1 MNTQALFSY
10 LNAYLRV
17 DEIKDYGPQGLQV
30 EAEKSDI
37 HKIALGVDV
46 SPAIIQSAAAW
57 GADMLLVHH
66 GILWRNVECLSG
78 ALGQRVRLLLKHDIH
93 LYAAHLPLDAHP
105 EVGNNAVLAQMLGVA
120 VANWWCSPT
129 NAPLGVFGLLS
140 QPVPVTDLVTLLNEQ
155 LPTQAR
161 LLAHGPAQAERVAI
175 LSGFGADQVADVR
188 KLGADTYVT
197 GETSHA
203 HYWAASDYGV
213 NVIFAGH
220 YASESVGVKALG
232 QHLTAQFGLETRFFD
247 YPTGM

>member
-1 MNTQALFSY
+1 MKTQDLLHY
-10 LNAYLRV
+10 LNGYLRI

-30 EAEKSDI
+30 EAEKSEV

-46 SPAIIQSAAAW
+46 SPAIIKSAAAW

-93 LYAAHLPLDAHP
+93 LYAAHLPLDAHA
-105 EVGNNAVLAQMLGVA
+105 EVGNNAVLAQMLGVS
-120 VANWWCSPT
+120 VENWWCSPT
-129 NAPLGVFGLLS
+129 NVPIGVVGHLH
-140 QPVPVTDLVTLLNEQ
+140 QPIPVTELVAQVNEK
-155 LPTQAR
+155 LRTQSR

-175 LSGFGADQVADVR
+175 LSGFGADEVAEAR
-188 KLGADTYVT
+188 KLGADTYIT
-197 GETSHA
+197 GESSHA
-203 HYWAASDYGV
+203 HYWAASDYGL

-220 YASESVGVKALG
+220 YASETVGVQALG